1 MRTSCA
7 RTRPMHRQLARMTAL
22 VAVAAVLS
30 LTAACSSGG
39 GRRRLS
45 IPPGGPKVFTVPQME
60 RMVQTGTPTS
70 VILGGVQRSGTVY
83 RLPPPQERDLRAVG
97 MPAVLIT
104 QMEQTY
110 QHAVR
115 KNSDLVS
122 SRSYWTQ
129 IDGYWYGGLPFGW
142 SRDWVM
148 GATPSGQ
155 ARR

>member
-1 MRTSCA
+1 MTRVSA
-7 RTRPMHRQLARMTAL
+7 RTRRTHLHLTRIAAL
-22 VAVAAVLS
+22 VALAAMLS
-30 LTAACSSGG
+30 LAAACSSG

-70 VILGGVQRSGTVY
+70 VILGEMQRSGTVY
-83 RLPPPQERDLRAVG
+83 RLTPQQERDLRAVG

-115 KNSDLVS
+115 KNPDLTS

-148 GATPSGQ
+148 GATSSGQ
-155 ARR
+155 VRR